1 MVSYIRIFVEGDKAL
16 LDGFRAFLKPVIDAA
31 RQRRIRFRVAPGG
44 SKDETIKDFLDAVQD
59 EPEVFN
65 VLLIDSDIPD
75 NGRLIASLKNSS
87 TWDNQVGA
95 NVQDDQIHF
104 MVQVMES
111 WFLADKD
118 AIARYYGQGFQA
130 NRLPPNPNVE
140 QVMANDAIRRIE
152 DATRRTQKGTYHK
165 TRHAPDLL
173 AQIDSTKVRNT
184 APNCKRLFDTLQN
197 LT

>member
-31 RQRRIRFRVAPGG
+31 QQRRIRFRVAPGG

-75 NGRLIASLKNSS
+75 NGRLIASLKNSPIWNS
-87 TWDNQVGA
+87 QTGA
-95 NVQDDQIHF
+95 TIRDDQIHF

-118 AIARYYGQGFQA
+118 AIARYYGQSFQA

-140 QVMANDAIRRIE
+140 QVMASDAIRRLE
-152 DATRRTQKGTYHK
+152 NATRRTRKGTYHK

-173 AQIDSTKVRNT
+173 TRIDPTKVRNA
-184 APNCKRLFDTLQN
+184 APNCRRLFAALQN

>member
-1 MVSYIRIFVEGDKAL
+1 MVSEIRIFVEGDKAL
-16 LDGFRAFLKPVIDAA
+16 LKGLRAFLKPAMDTA
-31 RQRRIRFRVAPGG
+31 RRRRIKFNMVASG
-44 SKDETIKDFLDAVQD
+44 SANETVKDFMR
-59 EPEVFN
+59 EVRRN
-65 VLLIDSDIPD
+65 PASLNILLLDSDRPD
-75 NGRLIASLKNSS
+75 NGRLIASLKNSPIWNS
-87 TWDNQVGA
+87 QTGA
-95 NVQDDQIHF
+95 TIRDDQIHF

-173 AQIDSTKVRNT
+173 AQIDPNKVRDA
-184 APNCKRLFDTLQN
+184 APNCRRLFTTLQN